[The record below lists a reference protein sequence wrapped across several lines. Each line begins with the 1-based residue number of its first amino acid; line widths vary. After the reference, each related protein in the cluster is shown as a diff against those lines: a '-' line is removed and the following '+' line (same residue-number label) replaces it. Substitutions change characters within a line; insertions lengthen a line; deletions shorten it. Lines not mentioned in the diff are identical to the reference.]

1 MFDANDI
8 PPASNSNTGPRS
20 KPALPLCSILRNPH
34 SPTSHVL
41 DAIPSNRSPL
51 STALGHRLTPRPQ
64 SNSAYNP
71 LDNIM
76 GPRSSYKHPPNINV
90 EQSPPPK
97 MTIDST
103 PPSSTDTPAN
113 PAAFLLGDQI
123 TPTPVGLNPVAVPLG
138 NQITLMP
145 VGPNPMAF
153 PLGDRITPT
162 PCSINAALL
171 NSSQPASIQENCFNP
186 RPPNLPPRLS
196 ANFPGK

>member
-1 MFDANDI
+1 MVFEGTSLDMHENSEQYIDQDIVMFDANDI

-20 KPALPLCSILRNPH
+20 KPALPLRSILRNPH
-34 SPTSHVL
+34 SSTSHVL

-103 PPSSTDTPAN
+103 PPSPTDTPAN
-113 PAAFLLGDQI
+113 PAAFLLGD
-123 TPTPVGLNPVAVPLG
+123 
-138 NQITLMP
+138 
-145 VGPNPMAF
+145 
-153 PLGDRITPT
+153 
-162 PCSINAALL
+162 
-171 NSSQPASIQENCFNP
+171 
-186 RPPNLPPRLS
+186 
-196 ANFPGK
+196 